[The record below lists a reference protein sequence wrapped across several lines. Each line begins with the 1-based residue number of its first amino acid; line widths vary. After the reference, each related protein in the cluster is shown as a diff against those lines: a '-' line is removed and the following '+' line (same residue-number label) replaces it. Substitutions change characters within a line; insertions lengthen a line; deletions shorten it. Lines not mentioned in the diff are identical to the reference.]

1 MLRPR
6 ATLRYKAATTVSKGS
21 ACTNVPIICPACPST
36 PPAVS
41 WRYYAHNHFLLKH
54 PARVTS
60 LADIWLLSDTEYEA
74 MAMVWEAILKQRKK
88 PAAAISK
95 GSSKKAG
102 DLGGS

>member
-1 MLRPR
+1 
-6 ATLRYKAATTVSKGS
+6 
-21 ACTNVPIICPACPST
+21 
-36 PPAVS
+36 
-41 WRYYAHNHFLLKH
+41 LKH